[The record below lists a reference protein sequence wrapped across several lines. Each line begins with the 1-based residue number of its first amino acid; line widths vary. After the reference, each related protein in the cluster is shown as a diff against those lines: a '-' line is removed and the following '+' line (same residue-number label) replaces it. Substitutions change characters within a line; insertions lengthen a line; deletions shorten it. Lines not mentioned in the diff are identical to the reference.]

1 MKTNDPVMTELWK
14 AKEANAQRFGDLR
27 TYVAHLAKQ
36 GKKPHPGG
44 VVPAPARKPL
54 TDAAGEA

>member
-27 TYVAHLAKQ
+27 TYVAKQ